1 MMHVSPCAWYCF
13 DMDTAVGWDV
23 QDHQDKTM
31 ITAQD
36 KSCFI
41 ELIAARK
48 IKKAEDV
55 EISDF
60 HEAYLRDEKIQPLK
74 TVMTENP
81 CKIITI
87 VTRGV
92 GPDERYWIVCHA
104 FWNNYCAFIRYH
116 GMRQEGME
124 PKVQTFYDIVNS
136 LQPLAME

>member
-1 MMHVSPCAWYCF
+1 MMHISPCAWYCF
-13 DMDTAVGWDV
+13 DMGETADWHLNDL
-23 QDHQDKTM
+23 QDKTV
-31 ITAQD
+31 IQAQD
-36 KSCFI
+36 GSCAI

-60 HEAYLRDEKIQPLK
+60 HESYLKDEKIQPLK

-81 CKIITI
+81 YKIITI
-87 VTRGV
+87 VTRGI

-116 GMRQEGME
+116 GHRQEGME
-124 PKVQTFYDIVNS
+124 GKVQTYYDIVNS
-136 LQPLAME
+136 LQPLAMD

>member
-13 DMDTAVGWDV
+13 DIQDMTGWEVKDL
-23 QDHQDKTM
+23 QDKTV

-36 KSCFI
+36 QSCTI

-55 EISDF
+55 EISEF
-60 HEAYLRDEKIQPLK
+60 HESYLRDEKIQPLK

-81 CKIITI
+81 YKIITI

-92 GPDERYWIVCHA
+92 GADERYWIVCHA

-116 GMRQEGME
+116 GHRREHMD
-124 PKVQTFYDIVNS
+124 PKVQVFYDIVNS
-136 LQPLAME
+136 LQPLAMD

>member
-13 DMDTAVGWDV
+13 DMENTTGWDIQDV
-23 QDHQDKTM
+23 QDKTT

-36 KSCFI
+36 KTCFI

-48 IKKAEDV
+48 LKKAEDV

-60 HEAYLRDEKIQPLK
+60 HEAYLKDEKLQPMK

-81 CKIITI
+81 YKIITI
-87 VTRGV
+87 VTRGI

-116 GMRQEGME
+116 GQRREGME
-124 PKVQTFYDIVNS
+124 GKVQTFYNIVNS

>member
-1 MMHVSPCAWYCF
+1 MHISPCAWYCF
-13 DMDTAVGWDV
+13 DFAGSKEWDV
-23 QDHQDKTM
+23 KDMPDKTLV
-31 ITAQD
+31 TAKD
-36 KSCFI
+36 NSCFI

-60 HEAYLRDEKIQPLK
+60 HENYLKEEKIQPLK

-81 CKIITI
+81 YKIITI
-87 VTRGV
+87 VTRGI
-92 GPDERYWIVCHA
+92 GIDERYWIVCHA

-116 GMRQEGME
+116 GARKEGMDGRI
-124 PKVQTFYDIVNS
+124 QAFYDIVNS

>member
-1 MMHVSPCAWYCF
+1 MMHFSPCAWYCF
-13 DMDTAVGWDV
+13 DINDMTGWKV
-23 QDHQDKTM
+23 QDLQDKTI
-31 ITAQD
+31 ITAEDQ
-36 KSCFI
+36 SCTI
-41 ELIAARK
+41 ELVAARK
-48 IKKAEDV
+48 VKKAEDV

-60 HEAYLRDEKIQPLK
+60 HESYLRDEKIQPLK

-116 GMRQEGME
+116 GHRREHMDA
-124 PKVQTFYDIVNS
+124 KVQVFYDIVNS
-136 LQPLAME
+136 LQPLAMD

>member
-1 MMHVSPCAWYCF
+1 MMHISPCAWYCF
-13 DMDTAVGWDV
+13 DIGEAVAWNLKDLP
-23 QDHQDKTM
+23 DKTV
-31 ITAQD
+31 INAQD
-36 KSCFI
+36 NSCTI

-60 HEAYLRDEKIQPLK
+60 HESYLTEEKIQPMK

-81 CKIITI
+81 YKIITI
-87 VTRGV
+87 VTRGI

-116 GMRQEGME
+116 GHRQEGME
-124 PKVQTFYDIVNS
+124 PKVQAFYDIVNS
-136 LQPLAME
+136 LQPLAMD

>member
-13 DMDTAVGWDV
+13 DMETTAGWDI
-23 QDHQDKTM
+23 QDLQDKTI

-36 KSCFI
+36 KSCMI

-60 HEAYLRDEKIQPLK
+60 HEAYLKDEKLQPMK
-74 TVMTENP
+74 TVMAENP
-81 CKIITI
+81 YKIITI
-87 VTRGV
+87 VTRGI

-116 GMRQEGME
+116 GMRKEGME
-124 PKVQTFYDIVNS
+124 AKVQTFYNIVNS

>member
-13 DMDTAVGWDV
+13 DMENASGWNL
-23 QDHQDKTM
+23 QDEKDKTI

-36 KSCFI
+36 KSCMI

-60 HEAYLRDEKIQPLK
+60 HEAYLKEEKLQPMK

-81 CKIITI
+81 YKIITI
-87 VTRGV
+87 VTRGI

-116 GMRQEGME
+116 GMRKEGME
-124 PKVQTFYDIVNS
+124 AKVQTFYNIVNS